1 MLSLE
6 KNYESVDSSTIKKET
21 IFSSV
26 TIITT
31 ALKVI
36 AWVLGSGWFVDLII
50 QRVVSVFDEEGN
62 YKFKFGTKG
71 RGDGQMSFP
80 EGIAYLDWAGGLLL
94 ADEGNN
100 R

>member
-1 MLSLE
+1 M
-6 KNYESVDSSTIKKET
+6 
-21 IFSSV
+21 

-36 AWVLGSGWFVDLII
+36 PWVLGSGWFVDLII
-50 QRVVSVFDEEGN
+50 QRVVLVFDEEGN

>member
-1 MLSLE
+1 MFFDFITVVKCRKRVENRSQ
-6 KNYESVDSSTIKKET
+6 ET
-21 IFSSV
+21 IFSSL
-26 TIITT
+26 IITTT
-31 ALKVI
+31 ALKV
-36 AWVLGSGWFVDLII
+36 LDDII
-50 QRVVSVFDEEGN
+50 ITSLSVISPKVFDEEGN